1 MVDIKCLS
9 SRLKEINDFKR
20 HKGNGKVRGKAVVVV
35 VVVVVGVVIV
45 LVGVVIVLVGV
56 VDIVVR
62 RMLFI
67 VYFARSP

>member
-45 LVGVVIVLVGV
+45 LVGVV
-56 VDIVVR
+56 DIVVR